1 MDELGPIDKY
11 LEINKLRLHYL
22 DWGSQGKQPMLLL
35 HGFMGHARVWDAFA
49 MEFRSHYHVISL
61 DQRGHGES
69 DWSEELAYKIDDH
82 FSDICS
88 FVETLALG
96 SIILV
101 GHSMGGKTAME
112 FALAYPALVEK
123 LVVVDIAPRAYPP
136 HHDDLFDALCSLDL
150 SQLHTR
156 REVDAA
162 LGERI
167 ESVPVRMFLMKN
179 LKRTAEGHFA
189 WKMNLPVI
197 RAHYSEV
204 NRAVSAGRVFPNP
217 ALFIRATAVDYL
229 VKSDEEAIAELF
241 PKARIAEFDTGH
253 WVHAES
259 PEPFYRRVR
268 EFLEKM

>member
-1 MDELGPIDKY
+1 MELFSQEY
-11 LEINKLRLHYL
+11 
-22 DWGSQGKQPMLLL
+22 GSGSPLIIL
-35 HGFMGHARVWDAFA
+35 HGLFGSLDNWHSLSKRFG
-49 MEFRSHYHVISL
+49 EHYHVFAL
-61 DQRGHGES
+61 DQRNHGRS
-69 DWSEELAYKIDDH
+69 PHSEIFTYEAMREDLREFYAQH
-82 FSDICS
+82 SLSRAF
-88 FVETLALG
+88 LL
-96 SIILV
+96 

-217 ALFIRATAVDYL
+217 ALFIRATAADYL